1 MRAQIIQHYITSVKK
16 NEKFPKGVFNFCEE
30 LGISESDFYNEF
42 SDLDEVNESILPE
55 LWTEVVSALDEQS
68 FYQEASAGDKLLSTL
83 YAFFE
88 KLKENRSYFLI
99 SYKNWMNPQESVKGM
114 KYFRSSFIEY
124 AKLIQLDSTE
134 FGVDVV
140 DKNTAKLSHNAL
152 FANVLF
158 VFHFWLNDRS
168 QGFEKTD
175 ACIEKLFTLS
185 LELIGNQTLKK
196 AIDLGKFLFT
206 QKK

>member
-16 NEKFPKGVFNFCEE
+16 NEKPPKGVFNFCEE
-30 LGISESDFYNEF
+30 MGISEADFYNEF
-42 SDLDEVNESILPE
+42 SDLEEINESILPGF
-55 LWTEVVSALDEQS
+55 WGDVVEALKEQS

-88 KLKENRSYFLI
+88 KLKENRSFFLI
-99 SYKNWMNPQESVKGM
+99 AFKDWKNPQEAVTGIRH
-114 KYFRSSFIEY
+114 FRKAFLNY
-124 AKLIQLDSTE
+124 AKSIDLDSTE
-134 FGVDVV
+134 IGVDVV

-168 QGFEKTD
+168 KGFEKTD

-206 QKK
+206 QNK